1 MNRLF
6 GSAVLSFAFSMS
18 AFAQGLGTISGT
30 VLDPSGALIP
40 GAKITV
46 TEAGTG
52 LSRTATSDEQGRYV
66 IPSLRPATYAL
77 TGENP
82 GFSKFTQPE
91 IALLAD
97 QSLDRKSVV

>member
-1 MNRLF
+1 MSFLGLF
-6 GSAVLSFAFSMS
+6 AILAL
-18 AFAQGLGTISGT
+18 FAQVLQSG
-30 VLDPSGALIP
+30 SGVIE
-40 GAKITV
+40 GVV

-82 GFSKFTQPE
+82 GFSKFTQPG
-91 IALLAD
+91 IALQREGSDDSPCGAFDGNLISGNYVSSF
-97 QSLDRKSVV
+97 Q